1 VKSPI
6 PLVDLI
12 GHVGRGEYAK
22 DMSAQRIDKAYA
34 SETDASPSKDG
45 GPALFHVSVV
55 MRIDEV
61 RAWMEQ
67 GMVSLERDVM
77 AFSADEAMRS
87 LNVRV
92 TRK

>member
-1 VKSPI
+1 MKSPI

-12 GHVGRGEYAK
+12 GHVGRSDSMK
-22 DMSAQRIDKAYA
+22 DMSAQRIDRTYA
-34 SETDASPSKDG
+34 ETDASPSKDG
-45 GPALFHVSVV
+45 GPAIFHVSVV

-77 AFSADEAMRS
+77 AFSSDDALRQMNIRI
-87 LNVRV
+87 N
-92 TRK
+92 RK